1 MKEFKPNGIEAMM
14 LEHLIKKYEEAEL
27 QQMGAVN
34 RGCETRDNIVVD
46 TPNRTFHIEIKV
58 KGYKR
63 GEIPAGLVLGDTVE
77 EHFKRPDGVEVS
89 TPVLNLSNMPLPPKT
104 RNSEMEAA
112 LRRARGED
120 LEADRLVSD
129 AMEAAKRSVE
139 RAGFDFNQM
148 AVGRGD
154 FYRVHPGGLPISS
167 EVDDIERRQR
177 EILGKTREETSK
189 VSKLPHYLDWIKGQ
203 GEGEEEA

>member
-46 TPNRTFHIEIKV
+46 TPNRTFHIEIKI

-77 EHFKRPDGVEVS
+77 ESFRQPGGVEVS
-89 TPVLNLSNMPLPPKT
+89 TPVLNLSNMQLPPKA
-104 RNSEMEAA
+104 RDKEMEAA
-112 LRRARGED
+112 LRRAR
-120 LEADRLVSD
+120 
-129 AMEAAKRSVE
+129 AKE
-139 RAGFDFNQM
+139 R
-148 AVGRGD
+148 
-154 FYRVHPGGLPISS
+154 
-167 EVDDIERRQR
+167 
-177 EILGKTREETSK
+177 KKREELGS
-189 VSKLPHYLDWIKGQ
+189 G
-203 GEGEEEA
+203 